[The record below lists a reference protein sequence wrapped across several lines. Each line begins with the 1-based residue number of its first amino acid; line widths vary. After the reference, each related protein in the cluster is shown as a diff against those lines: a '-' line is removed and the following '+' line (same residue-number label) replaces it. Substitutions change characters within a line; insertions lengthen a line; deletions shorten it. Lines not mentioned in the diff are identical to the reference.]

1 MANLAYLGQFGTLL
15 SAHRVQL
22 RFCLR
27 VTVAGLLAFS
37 VARILPIPLHGLWV
51 VLTAVV
57 VTEMSAGGS
66 VRATVEYMIGT
77 FGGAIY
83 AAITGLLIPHTT
95 AIAQGG
101 VLAFTI
107 APLALAA
114 ALNPNF
120 RVAPFSA
127 VLVLLISGQLSEG
140 PIESALFRVAEVA
153 LGGVIAVMVSLLVLP
168 ERAHRLGLEAAAS
181 TLEQLARV
189 LPLVLAGFTQKLDPA
204 VIRRIQDNIGEA
216 VSALQGK
223 VAEAKRERLVNI
235 VAEQD
240 LGPLSRTLLRLRH
253 DLVIIG
259 RAAVAPL
266 PDSLVQRLG
275 PTLTR
280 LSANANDFL
289 HGCATALA
297 LRRFPPPLDG
307 VEVALK
313 ANTFEIS
320 SLRDEDLMR
329 SLSIGEVER
338 LFALGFALEQ
348 LHQHFTDLERC
359 VKEAAGGLAGRK
371 SRS

>member
-1 MANLAYLGQFGTLL
+1 MLRKLGMANLTDWEQFCTLV
-15 SAHRVQL
+15 SAHRAQL

-27 VTVAGLLAFS
+27 VTVAGLFAFS
-37 VARILPIPLHGLWV
+37 VAQVLPIPLHGLWV

-66 VRATVEYMIGT
+66 LRATVEYMIGT
-77 FGGAIY
+77 FGGAVY

-101 VLAFTI
+101 VLALTI

-140 PIESALFRVAEVA
+140 PIESALYRVAEVA
-153 LGGVIAVMVSLLVLP
+153 LGGVIAVTVSLLVFP
-168 ERAHRLGLEAAAS
+168 ERAHRLGLEAAAR

-189 LPLVLAGFTQKLDPA
+189 LPLLLAGLQKLDPA
-204 VIRRIQDNIGEA
+204 VITRIQDDIGEA

-223 VAEAKRERLVNI
+223 VAEAKRERLVNL
-235 VAEQD
+235 VAEPD

-266 PDSLVQRLG
+266 PDILAQRLG

-280 LSANANDFL
+280 LSTNASDFL
-289 HGCATALA
+289 HGCAKALA
-297 LRRFPPPLDG
+297 LRGYPPPLDG
-307 VEVALK
+307 VE
-313 ANTFEIS
+313 TCH
-320 SLRDEDLMR
+320 R
-329 SLSIGEVER
+329 
-338 LFALGFALEQ
+338 
-348 LHQHFTDLERC
+348 
-359 VKEAAGGLAGRK
+359 
-371 SRS
+371 

>member
-1 MANLAYLGQFGTLL
+1 
-15 SAHRVQL
+15 
-22 RFCLR
+22 
-27 VTVAGLLAFS
+27 
-37 VARILPIPLHGLWV
+37 V

-66 VRATVEYMIGT
+66 LRATVEYMIGT
-77 FGGAIY
+77 FGGAVY

-101 VLAFTI
+101 VLALTI

-140 PIESALFRVAEVA
+140 PIESALYRVAEVA
-153 LGGVIAVMVSLLVLP
+153 LGGVIAVTVSLLVLP
-168 ERAHRLGLEAAAS
+168 ERAHRLGLEAAAR

-189 LPLVLAGFTQKLDPA
+189 LPLLLAGLQKLDPA
-204 VIRRIQDNIGEA
+204 VITRIQDDIGEA

-223 VAEAKRERLVNI
+223 VAEAKREHLVNL
-235 VAEQD
+235 VAEPD

-266 PDSLVQRLG
+266 PDILAQRLG

-280 LSANANDFL
+280 LSTNASDFL
-289 HGCATALA
+289 HGCAKALA
-297 LRRFPPPLDG
+297 LRGYPPPLDG
-307 VEVALK
+307 VE
-313 ANTFEIS
+313 TCH
-320 SLRDEDLMR
+320 R
-329 SLSIGEVER
+329 
-338 LFALGFALEQ
+338 
-348 LHQHFTDLERC
+348 
-359 VKEAAGGLAGRK
+359 
-371 SRS
+371 